1 MGHTAPQLH
10 LGSTAH
16 RVAPPLIGEAA
27 CMHALRAIIAAVG
40 RRNSTVLVCGES
52 GSGKELV
59 ARLVH
64 AAGPRA
70 EGPFVAVDCTSLRD
84 TLFESQLF
92 GHVRGAFTG
101 AEQATIGFFRAAGG
115 GTLFLDEI
123 GELPLHVQAKLLRC
137 IQEGV
142 VVPLGSVEP
151 IPVDVRIVAATHR
164 DLQQMVR
171 AGTFREDLYYRLN
184 VVRIQV
190 PPLRARPEDIL
201 PLAEWFLQQQAAL
214 YQEPRCALTA
224 EAGAALQTY
233 DWPGNARE
241 LSNAIEHGCA
251 FCTDRMIR
259 LADLPESVRLGA
271 RGAGAL
277 PEERVLTLEDAEQ
290 LAITRALRASRGNR
304 AKAAQL
310 LQIERHRLYRK
321 IRRYRLHQ
329 ISKPVCE

>member
-1 MGHTAPQLH
+1 MD
-10 LGSTAH
+10 
-16 RVAPPLIGEAA
+16 
-27 CMHALRAIIAAVG
+27 ALRATIAAVG
-40 RRNSTVLVCGES
+40 RRNCTVLISGES

-59 ARLVH
+59 AQHVH

-70 EGPFVAVDCTSLRD
+70 RGPFVAVDCTALRD

-92 GHVRGAFTG
+92 GHVKGAFTG
-101 AEQATIGFFRAAGG
+101 AEQATIGFYRAASG

-151 IPVDVRIVAATHR
+151 VHVDVRIVAATHR

-184 VVRIQV
+184 VVRVLV
-190 PPLRARPEDIL
+190 PPLRARREDIL
-201 PLAEWFLQQQAAL
+201 PLAEHFLRQQAAL
-214 YQEPRCALTA
+214 YQEPLCMLA
-224 EAGAALQTY
+224 EAAAAALAAY

-251 FCTDRMIR
+251 FCAERVIR
-259 LADLPESVRLGA
+259 LGDLPETVRAGA
-271 RGAGAL
+271 SGAGSL
-277 PEERVLTLEDAEQ
+277 LEERVLTLEAAEQ
-290 LAITRALRASRGNR
+290 LAITRALRASKGNR
-304 AKAAQL
+304 AKAAQML
-310 LQIERHRLYRK
+310 HIERHRLYRK
-321 IRRYRLHQ
+321 IQRYRLEQ
-329 ISKPVCE
+329 VVRVAGE

>member
-1 MGHTAPQLH
+1 MRHTTDKPNV
-10 LGSTAH
+10 GGTA
-16 RVAPPLIGEAA
+16 RLVAPPLIGEAA
-27 CMHALRAIIAAVG
+27 CMNLLRSTISAVG

-59 ARLVH
+59 ARHVH
-64 AAGPRA
+64 ATGPRA
-70 EGPFVAVDCTSLRD
+70 GGPFVAVDCTSLRD

-92 GHVRGAFTG
+92 GHTKGAFTG

-142 VVPLGSVEP
+142 VVPLGGVEP
-151 IPVDVRIVAATHR
+151 ISVDVRIVAATHR

-190 PPLRARPEDIL
+190 PPLRDRREDIL
-201 PLAEWFLQQQAAL
+201 PLAGWFLRQQAAL
-214 YQEPRCALTA
+214 YQEAVCSLAV
-224 EAGAALQTY
+224 EASVVLQAY

-251 FCTDRMIR
+251 FCTDRTIR
-259 LADLPESVRLGA
+259 LADLPESVRLVA
-271 RGAGAL
+271 RGAGTP
-277 PEERVLTLEDAEQ
+277 PEDRVLTLQDAEQ
-290 LAITRALRASRGNR
+290 LAITRALRASKGNR

-321 IRRYRLHQ
+321 IRRYRLQ
-329 ISKPVCE
+329 QVSKSVGK